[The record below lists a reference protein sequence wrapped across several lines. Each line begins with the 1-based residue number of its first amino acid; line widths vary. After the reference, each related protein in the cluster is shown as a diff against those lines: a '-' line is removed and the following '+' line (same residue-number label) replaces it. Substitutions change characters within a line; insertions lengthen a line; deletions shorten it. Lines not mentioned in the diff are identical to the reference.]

1 MTRKAEINE
10 LMPCI
15 SLYPSYNYKNVVIKE
30 FEDFNNLILN
40 DTIYLSYHDCL
51 YEPENHFYICLDS
64 VLSDS
69 RCPAGLYCFWEGN
82 AEVRFKFEKLHE
94 NPVFFNLNTYRSF
107 TNNTIIDGFK
117 FTLLGLSLST
127 LEDRVSQK
135 VYTAKLS
142 VQKSK

>member
-15 SLYPSYNYKNVVIKE
+15 SLYPSYNYKNVVITE
-30 FEDFNNLILN
+30 FADFSNLIFN

-69 RCPAGLYCFWEGN
+69 RIL
-82 AEVRFKFEKLHE
+82 
-94 NPVFFNLNTYRSF
+94 
-107 TNNTIIDGFK
+107 
-117 FTLLGLSLST
+117 
-127 LEDRVSQK
+127 
-135 VYTAKLS
+135 
-142 VQKSK
+142 